1 MDARRR
7 IKTEKFEKEEIS
19 KEIGG
24 NFTRIKKI
32 EANLVTVFSATTL
45 EPRRESAIT
54 KSRNFPFDPSFE
66 FAAYDAETSGRIR
79 MSREFRAVEKGNEHQ
94 LVSN

>member
-7 IKTEKFEKEEIS
+7 RKTEKFEKEEIS

-24 NFTRIKKI
+24 NFTRIRKI

-45 EPRRESAIT
+45 ESYRESAI